1 MKITVKLFGLH
12 RVGRFTQEQR
22 DYPAGT
28 SPRQVFVDI
37 GISAEQPG
45 VVLVDGRPTCLD
57 QPLVDGDSLS
67 LLPLVSGG

>member
-22 DYPAGT
+22 EYPPGT
-28 SPRQVFVDI
+28 SSRQVLVDI
-37 GISAEQPG
+37 GISEEQPG
-45 VVLVDGRPTCLD
+45 VVLVDGRPTDLD
-57 QPLVDGDSLS
+57 QPLVDGNSLS